1 MVVTSLRFKD
11 EQYQEIKELAEFEG
25 VSVTTFMRQTIL
37 DRLQDEKSYYEA
49 VQSLE
54 ESNGES
60 VSSDEIKRRLG
71 MARQQIIGKVDK
83 EFGL

>member
-25 VSVTTFMRQTIL
+25 VFVTTFMRQTIL
-37 DRLQDEKSYYEA
+37 GRLQDEKGCYEA